1 MSHAHDHPDPTKIHQ
16 VLTREEIQ
24 RFNTKSDLAGLR
36 TLTVTWAMIA
46 GCFAVVA
53 LWPNPLTVLVA
64 LVLLGGRQLGL
75 AVVMHDCGHKALFK
89 TPRLNRFVG
98 RWLAGGP
105 IWSDVDSYMSKHRV
119 HHASAGSEDDPD
131 LQNYEPYAV
140 TKASFRRKILRD
152 LTGRTGLRS
161 LRFFFSRGPRVW
173 WRSVVSN
180 ALLFALLAALGQP
193 WLYLLWIGAYLTT
206 NMLVSRIRQAAE
218 HAVVPDLHDPDP
230 RLHTRT
236 TLASWWERL
245 TIAPNGVNYH
255 LEHHLMPGVPPHQLP
270 KLHRL
275 LKERGFYENADIA
288 PGYADVVSRL
298 TVKSEVRE
306 PSPA

>member
-1 MSHAHDHPDPTKIHQ
+1 MSHAHHHPDPTKVHQ

-24 RFNTKSDLAGLR
+24 RFNAKSDLAGLR
-36 TLTVTWAMIA
+36 TLLVTWAMIA
-46 GCFAVVA
+46 GCFVLVA
-53 LWPNPLTVLVA
+53 TWPNPVTVLLA

-89 TPRLNRFVG
+89 TPALNRFVG

-105 IWSDVDSYMSKHRV
+105 VWSDVDSYMSKHRV
-119 HHASAGSEDDPD
+119 HHASAGSPEDPD

-140 TKASFRRKILRD
+140 SKASLRRKVLRD
-152 LTGRTGLRS
+152 LTGRTGLRA
-161 LRFFFSRGPRVW
+161 LRFFFSRGPAVW
-173 WRSVVSN
+173 WRSLVCN
-180 ALLFALLAALGQP
+180 LLLFGLLAVLGHP

-275 LKERGFYENADIA
+275 LEERGFYEHADIA

-298 TVKSEVRE
+298 TVKGEVRD